1 MNTAQHRRQFLRH
14 VSAALAT
21 TALAP
26 AVFGADHKRGIQ
38 KAIMWGT
45 VGVKGSVLEKMKLVK
60 EAGFAG
66 VEPNGGMNRE
76 EVVAALKETGLKAAS
91 VCCHTHWAKP
101 LSAPD
106 EATRKVGFDGLVLSL
121 NDAKTYGATSV
132 LLVPGVAKNGVSYED
147 CFARSVAEIK
157 KAVPVA
163 KDAGVKIAI
172 ENVWNDFITKPQ
184 QAVDFLDAINSEW
197 VGWHFDIGNVGRYSP
212 AEEWIPLIGKRIL
225 KLHIKE
231 YSTRLRDEKGA
242 GAGFGVKFLEGTNN
256 WPAIMAALDKIGY
269 AGWGIA
275 EQGGGGSP
283 EGLKDLS
290 DRMTKIFAA

>member
-1 MNTAQHRRQFLRH
+1 MNTVQHRRHFLRQ
-14 VSAALAT
+14 VG
-21 TALAP
+21 TALTAAAVTP
-26 AVFGADHKRGIQ
+26 ALLAASKPRGIQ

-45 VGVKGSVLEKMKLVK
+45 VGVKGSVLEKMQLVK
-60 EAGFAG
+60 AAGFTG

-106 EATRKVGFDGLVLSL
+106 EATRKVGLDGLTLSL
-121 NDAKTYGATSV
+121 QDAKAYGATSV
-132 LLVPGVAKNGVSYED
+132 LLVPGVVKSGVNYDE

-163 KDAGVKIAI
+163 KDTGVKIAI
-172 ENVWNDFITKPQ
+172 ENVWNDFIIKPQ

-212 AEEWIPLIGKRIL
+212 AEEWIPVIGKRIL

-231 YSTRLRDEKGA
+231 YSTKLRDEKGA
-242 GAGFGVKFLEGTNN
+242 GAGFGVNFLEGTNN
-256 WPAIMAALDKIGY
+256 WPAIMAALDKLGY
-269 AGWGIA
+269 SGWGIA
-275 EQGGGGSP
+275 EQRGGGSP

-290 DRMTKIFAA
+290 DRMTRIFAS